1 MLEPISG
8 HFHLNTQS
16 PFDWDGLLDYLGG
29 RLLDG
34 VEAVIDNSYC
44 RAVALHDASRD
55 LHEGWIRVAPLPSGA
70 GIDLTVSDSLAAV
83 IPECLARVRALFDL
97 DADPEPIN
105 QSLAELASDRPGLR
119 VPGAWDGFEL
129 ACRAVLGQ
137 LVSVRA
143 ATTLAGRVA
152 ELSDHAVDT
161 PWPEVYRRFPLAEE
175 FLAHDKN
182 VLGKSGINR
191 RSAAALHTI
200 ARAVA
205 DGSLDL
211 SPGVDPQLVREKL
224 IAIHGI
230 GDWTFQYI
238 ALRALRWPDAFPAGD
253 LGIRKAL
260 GVAKPDEVKNIAERW
275 RPWRGYAVFH
285 LWRRLA

>member
-8 HFHLNTQS
+8 HCHLSTQS

-29 RLLDG
+29 RLLHG
-34 VEAVIDNSYC
+34 V
-44 RAVALHDASRD
+44 
-55 LHEGWIRVAPLPSGA
+55 
-70 GIDLTVSDSLAAV
+70 
-83 IPECLARVRALFDL
+83 
-97 DADPEPIN
+97 
-105 QSLAELASDRPGLR
+105 
-119 VPGAWDGFEL
+119 
-129 ACRAVLGQ
+129 
-137 LVSVRA
+137 
-143 ATTLAGRVA
+143 
-152 ELSDHAVDT
+152 
-161 PWPEVYRRFPLAEE
+161 
-175 FLAHDKN
+175 
-182 VLGKSGINR
+182 
-191 RSAAALHTI
+191 AALHTI
-200 ARAVA
+200 ARDVA

-211 SPGVDPQLVREKL
+211 SPGVDPQLVGEKL

-238 ALRALRWPDAFPAGD
+238 ALRALRWPDAFTAGD